1 VTAVGKIETK
11 DAIVGIEDGRVGI
24 EIGRRAGERWRNIVS
39 FAIEGTLHSTHAV
52 HSHPTLQ
59 G

>member
-1 VTAVGKIETK
+1 VGKIETK